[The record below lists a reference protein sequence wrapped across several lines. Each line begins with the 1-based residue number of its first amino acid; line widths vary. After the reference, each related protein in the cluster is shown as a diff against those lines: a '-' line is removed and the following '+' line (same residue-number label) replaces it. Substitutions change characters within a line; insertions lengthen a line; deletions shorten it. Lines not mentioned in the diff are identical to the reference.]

1 MIKWVFKVVLN
12 KFCIKYKKKIT
23 IYAVNKKI
31 ISKQNYIKKILS
43 YYFKLKY
50 LNKKNISY

>member
-1 MIKWVFKVVLN
+1 MIKWVFIVVLN
-12 KFCIKYKKKIT
+12 KFCIKYIKKIT